1 MKPKDAAT
9 LIIVRD
15 SREVLL
21 GVRSSRHV
29 FMPNKYVFPGGR
41 VDAGDARVASPISL
55 RQEVVSKLTTNAT
68 PARAKALAMTAVRET
83 FEETGLILGHSVPNP
98 PVTRS
103 PGWHPFFA
111 CGYVPAL
118 DRLDYVARAITP
130 PNRVR
135 RFDAR
140 FFLVD
145 ATHMRGSINGNG
157 ELEHLHWAPLKSAT
171 DLDLSPITELVLDLL
186 KDRLAGNTAN
196 PDERVPL
203 YRELYGK
210 ELIEFH

>member
-15 SREVLL
+15 NREVLL

-29 FMPNKYVFPGGR
+29 FMPHKYVFPGGR
-41 VDAGDARVASPISL
+41 VDAGDARVASPVSL
-55 RQEVVSKLTTNAT
+55 RQEVVSKLTANAT

-83 FEETGLILGHSVPNP
+83 FEETGLILGHSVPTP

-103 PGWHPFFA
+103 RGWQPFFA
-111 CGYVPAL
+111 HGYVPAL

-145 ATHMRGSINGNG
+145 AAHMSGRINGNG

-186 KDRLAGNTAN
+186 KDSLAGNTTN
-196 PDERVPL
+196 PNESVPL

-210 ELIEFH
+210 